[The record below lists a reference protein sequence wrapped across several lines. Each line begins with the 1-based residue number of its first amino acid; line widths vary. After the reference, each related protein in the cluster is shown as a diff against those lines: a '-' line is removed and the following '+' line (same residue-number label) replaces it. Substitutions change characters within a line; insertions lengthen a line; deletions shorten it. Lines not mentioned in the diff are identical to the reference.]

1 MFGCRNALIAH
12 SRDPRQIRLHPHRLA
27 VGEFRSIQKARKR
40 CNMRILPKPE
50 KHPTSFLA
58 PLGKPSLHK
67 NADVSGNTRLA
78 LPHHLRYLPDSQFHR
93 PEQVNNP
100 EPRRVGQSPED
111 VEYGCTEWSI

>member
-1 MFGCRNALIAH
+1 
-12 SRDPRQIRLHPHRLA
+12 
-27 VGEFRSIQKARKR
+27 
-40 CNMRILPKPE
+40 MRILPKPE

-58 PLGKPSLHK
+58 PLGKPGLHK

-111 VEYGCTEWSI
+111 VEYGCHEWSIRSEEHTSGLQSLMRISYAVFCLKKKTTN

>member
-1 MFGCRNALIAH
+1 MRISDWSSDVCSSDL
-12 SRDPRQIRLHPHRLA
+12 
-27 VGEFRSIQKARKR
+27 KARKR

-78 LPHHLRYLPDSQFHR
+78 LPHHLRYLPDSQFPR
-93 PEQVNNP
+93 PEQVYTP
-100 EPRRVGQSPED
+100 EPRRVGQSPAD
-111 VEYGCTEWSI
+111 VEYGSHEWSIDRMSVG